1 VKNILE
7 EKMANNNEEKRNR
20 IEEIAKLEEKI
31 YSNTKLMEK
40 GNKNPE
46 LLIETAEL
54 ILEVQKELSIEL
66 QKVEI
71 NDRNRRFLEIYREIG
86 KLLNKI

>member
-1 VKNILE
+1 
-7 EKMANNNEEKRNR
+7 MANNNEDKRNR
-20 IEEIAKLEEKI
+20 IEKIAKLEEKI

>member
-1 VKNILE
+1 
-7 EKMANNNEEKRNR
+7 MANNNEEKRNR
-20 IEEIAKLEEKI
+20 IEKIAKLEEKI

>member
-1 VKNILE
+1 
-7 EKMANNNEEKRNR
+7 MANNNEEKRNR